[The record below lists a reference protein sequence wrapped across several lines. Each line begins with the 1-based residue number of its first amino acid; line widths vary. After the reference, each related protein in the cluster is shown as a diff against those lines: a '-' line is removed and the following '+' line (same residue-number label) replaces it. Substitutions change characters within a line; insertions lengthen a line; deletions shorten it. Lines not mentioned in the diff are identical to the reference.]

1 MHASHDPKTPKKATN
16 VSINSD
22 LLRKAKA
29 LKINLSASLE
39 QALAD
44 QIRAAEK
51 AQWQHD
57 NAAAI
62 EAYNQFVAQHGSF
75 ADSLRKF

>member
-1 MHASHDPKTPKKATN
+1 MHATYDSKAPKKATN
-16 VSINSD
+16 VSINSE

-44 QIRAAEK
+44 QVRAAEK
-51 AQWQHD
+51 AQWQQD
-57 NAAAI
+57 NAVAI
-62 EAYNQFVAQHGSF
+62 ETYNEFVAQHGSF